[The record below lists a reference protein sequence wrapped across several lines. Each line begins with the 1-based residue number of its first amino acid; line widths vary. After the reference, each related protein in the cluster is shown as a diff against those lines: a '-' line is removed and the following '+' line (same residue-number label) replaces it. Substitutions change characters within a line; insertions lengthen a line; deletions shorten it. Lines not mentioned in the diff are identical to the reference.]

1 MPDLFDSGV
10 LLFLDSTV
18 AFKIDTT
25 KVDRFPRNLMT
36 SSFPVCNLRSSRY
49 SFTHPYVNAL
59 KLSTFN
65 LYSISLLKLLH
76 LRRRLEEV

>member
-49 SFTHPYVNAL
+49 SYTHPYVNAL
-59 KLSTFN
+59 FVNNKTLFTFFFF
-65 LYSISLLKLLH
+65 LKKKA
-76 LRRRLEEV
+76 